1 MKASRLCLRN
11 LLSACLRARLGNQ
24 STTAPLRNRYRAATV
39 RERYKLPAFL
49 LLAALL
55 SPAAVVLDRVA
66 VIVGKQVIKTSDI
79 ERDLRLTEFLNRE
92 KVDLSVAARRKAA
105 ERLIDQSIIRN
116 ELANGGY
123 SRPSAAEVHTLLQ
136 QLRRDRFSGSEAR
149 MNSALA
155 SYGLNAGQLQ
165 AQLVWQLTVLRFI
178 DQRFRPAV
186 LVTDE
191 EVRAYYDQHLDELRK
206 EKPGANTFEA
216 LEPEIRRSLE
226 GERINQSFTQ
236 WLENARKRNHIEY
249 REGAF
254 Q

>member
-1 MKASRLCLRN
+1 
-11 LLSACLRARLGNQ
+11 
-24 STTAPLRNRYRAATV
+24 
-39 RERYKLPAFL
+39 
-49 LLAALL
+49 
-55 SPAAVVLDRVA
+55 
-66 VIVGKQVIKTSDI
+66 
-79 ERDLRLTEFLNRE
+79 
-92 KVDLSVAARRKAA
+92 
-105 ERLIDQSIIRN
+105 
-116 ELANGGY
+116 
-123 SRPSAAEVHTLLQ
+123 
-136 QLRRDRFSGSEAR
+136 
-149 MNSALA
+149 
-155 SYGLNAGQLQ
+155 GLNAGQLQ

-236 WLENARKRNHIEY
+236 WLENARKRNRIEY